1 MSQDQSA
8 YDDGLSRNAS
18 NQSPALLVQLESLMI
33 TMHHI
38 DEVLGWLAY
47 IFVNRLNIQ
56 AVQFWANQRTSAQQ
70 VLFELRASTWQDQS
84 FPGSLLTNQHVATV
98 GKIAAEQ
105 SLFSISTRSFLLTR
119 RRSSHVTDLIFAPDI
134 RSCNPTCCRLPL
146 TSQL

>member
-98 GKIAAEQ
+98 GKHFLDSGRTIFVQ
-105 SLFSISTRSFLLTR
+105 HVNMLFS
-119 RRSSHVTDLIFAPDI
+119 SSDVLI
-134 RSCNPTCCRLPL
+134 
-146 TSQL
+146 